1 MTEHDS
7 PLIEAGRR
15 SPAAGEGNADGAP
28 RDRAPPQ
35 RADSDRGK
43 ALKPD
48 GGKGAEA
55 DRSEKDDSPDGEK
68 EDGKGDK
75 KKSRLP
81 LIILGAAVLLIAVGG
96 GIYWYLTRNQE
107 STDDAYTEGRAVSMT
122 SRVQGY
128 VTDLNVDDNQMVRS
142 GDLLIRID
150 QRDYIDARDQASA
163 NLDLVRAQL
172 RSAQLDLDIARVQA
186 PANLK
191 QAEAQLAQSRANQQQ
206 AQLEYKR
213 QQAVDPRATTQ
224 ASIDTATAQQQT
236 TGAAVQAAE
245 AQVQIAGLVQQN
257 IALAEATVRQREA
270 SVKQAEANLAQA
282 EVNLSYTEL
291 RAPQDGRVTRRN
303 VERGNFASAG
313 QQVMYIV
320 TDDLWVTANFKE
332 SQLDRMRPGQK
343 VRLDVDAYPDLDLR
357 GHIDS
362 IQMGSGARFSA
373 FPAENATGNF
383 VKIVRRVPVKIVVD
397 SGLDPKLPLPLGLS
411 VVPTVTL
418 E

>member
-7 PLIEAGRR
+7 PSIDAEQR
-15 SPAAGEGNADGAP
+15 AAAACEGGADAAS
-28 RDRAPPQ
+28 RDRAPLQ
-35 RADSDRGK
+35 RGDGGNGK
-43 ALKPD
+43 APNPD
-48 GGKGAEA
+48 DSERSEA
-55 DRSEKDDSPDGEK
+55 DRSGKGGDPDGKK
-68 EDGKGDK
+68 EDGET
-75 KKSRLP
+75 KSRLP
-81 LIILGAAVLLIAVGG
+81 LINLGTVILLAAVAG
-96 GIYWYLTRNQE
+96 GISWYLSRNQE

-122 SRVQGY
+122 ARVQGY
-128 VTDLNVDDNQMVRS
+128 VTDLDVDDNQMVRA

-150 QRDYIDARDQASA
+150 QRDYIDTRDQASA
-163 NLDLVRAQL
+163 NLDLSRAQL

-224 ASIDTATAQQQT
+224 SSIDTATAQQQT
-236 TGAAVQAAE
+236 SGAAVQSAE
-245 AQVQIAGLVQQN
+245 AQVQVAGLVQQN
-257 IALAEATVRQREA
+257 IALAEAMVRQRDSA
-270 SVKQAEANLAQA
+270 VRQAEASLAQA

-332 SQLDRMRPGQK
+332 SQLNRMRPGQK
-343 VRLDVDAYPDLDLR
+343 VRLDVDAYPDLDRR
-357 GHIDS
+357 GRIDS
-362 IQMGSGARFSA
+362 IQAGSGARFSA

-383 VKIVRRVPVKIVVD
+383 VKIVRRVPVKIIID